1 MQGKSEI
8 FWSLAVVP
16 IPNAGEKL
24 GIILIFGIF
33 LVNLLQKRQINLF
46 ILIFFSNFAAFLINE
61 SNYSL
66 CKHDFGSIPYI
77 FAKLNSEAIN
87 AQGNKREAIKVYVGN
102 ELAAIAEPIDYS

>member
-1 MQGKSEI
+1 MIYTLFYENPC
-8 FWSLAVVP
+8 V
-16 IPNAGEKL
+16 IPKKVL
-24 GIILIFGIF
+24 P
-33 LVNLLQKRQINLF
+33 LQQ
-46 ILIFFSNFAAFLINE
+46 FLINE

-66 CKHDFGSIPYI
+66 CQHDFGSIPYI